1 MPKGLLIDA
10 DDQVAA
16 WAYHFHKRA
25 VVKTDRAL
33 GIVENG
39 TLVGAVLFTSYNTS
53 NADLSY
59 YGKSTIS
66 PGIVRA
72 ITRIALYELHLN
84 RCTVIVPK
92 RPAYLLKKLGNGLFG
107 FKYEGVQRRFY
118 GPTDAARHT
127 GCRFVIFRED
137 MEKLLAEPVKKVA

>member
-1 MPKGLLIDA
+1 MKGLLIDA
-10 DDQVAA
+10 DEQVAA
-16 WAYHFHKRA
+16 WAYQFHARVA
-25 VVKTDRAL
+25 LKTDRAL

-39 TLVGAVLFTSYNTS
+39 ALVGAVLFTSYNTS

-66 PGIVRA
+66 LGIVRA

-92 RPAYLLKKLGNGLFG
+92 RPAYLLKKLGDGLFG
-107 FKYEGVQRRFY
+107 FRYEGVQRRFY
-118 GPTDAARHT
+118 GPTDAAKHT
-127 GCRFVIFRED
+127 GCRFVLFKED